1 MDWKD
6 IHNRVKEVLREVFQG
21 AAAVHPEMNS
31 PTSRAIYGVDIMLDA
46 SFQPKLLEVIF
57 KYFLVLF
64 RFYPF
69 IVRGKRIGY
78 PENLAMTRRN
88 LAEEVFYSS

>member
-1 MDWKD
+1 MQLVVRIFRVGSQLGCVAVEWKD

-31 PTSRAIYGVDIMLDA
+31 HTSRAIYGVDIMLDA

-57 KYFLVLF
+57 KSFPQAIKCVTLF
-64 RFYPF
+64 MVHCLF
-69 IVRGKRIGY
+69 
-78 PENLAMTRRN
+78 
-88 LAEEVFYSS
+88 

>member
-21 AAAVHPEMNS
+21 AAVVHPEMNS

-64 RFYPF
+64 LF
-69 IVRGKRIGY
+69 IHLLY
-78 PENLAMTRRN
+78 EEN
-88 LAEEVFYSS
+88 E